1 MLVLYTVDLDDHAV
15 FLPLHV
21 EVGTA
26 ARSTTHDLPARLG
39 QAAFAAQ
46 PREVELTE
54 RLHPRRG
61 VPQYRLD
68 DPATGQA
75 QARLGIREQ
84 VDGPSEA
91 LLAGH
96 QQDQRGL
103 PIGVRPGGGADR
115 CHDRLHPRDP
125 DPHDVL
131 LVPRHHLVHPQLG
144 EAVRVA
150 AMLHAQV
157 QRLVIP
163 TQSGGGER
171 GGPVEHSARADLEH
185 RLPPLP

>member
-1 MLVLYTVDLDDHAV
+1 LLVLYTVDLDDHAV

-46 PREVELTE
+46 PREVE
-54 RLHPRRG
+54 
-61 VPQYRLD
+61 
-68 DPATGQA
+68 
-75 QARLGIREQ
+75 
-84 VDGPSEA
+84 A

-103 PIGVRPGGGADR
+103 PIGVRPGGGAHR

-131 LVPRHHLVHPQLG
+131 LVPGHHLVHPQLG

-163 TQSGGGER
+163 TQSGGRER
-171 GGPVEHSARADLEH
+171 SDPVEHSARSDLEH
-185 RLPPLP
+185 RLPPLS